1 MANKLE
7 EFKGLDELLSFLTR
21 FLASPDYVKNPYL
34 RAKIVRHHTHS
45 HTAIGG
51 GIHAALAQ
59 VEVVLALTPKQAGRN
74 LGIFETNKL
83 ASTHLAGAL
92 MAFYVDIEFTGRTC
106 TPSFSLPIIVFHI
119 PFLLLSLV
127 ICYY

>member
-1 MANKLE
+1 
-7 EFKGLDELLSFLTR
+7 
-21 FLASPDYVKNPYL
+21 
-34 RAKIVRHHTHS
+34 
-45 HTAIGG
+45 
-51 GIHAALAQ
+51 
-59 VEVVLALTPKQAGRN
+59 VVLALTPKQAGRN

-119 PFLLLSLV
+119 LFCDDSELFG
-127 ICYY
+127 IIIM